1 MRRLRPTASSRAPRP
16 AVPPRLTSE
25 RPCCHVDARKEAHE
39 CSLVRRF
46 VRPTPAGQSEA
57 DADRYK
63 FARTRNGSA
72 TEKRRPAPA
81 GGAYSGRC
89 GQRRHPE
96 VAARPKRRV
105 RAKVLPRQ
113 RHMPGVI
120 CRVTEAVSCD
130 RFPPPIFVR
139 DAADHARTDRRH
151 ARVATRSNRGQPA
164 RLPRVAAAGH
174 AQYRQ
179 PPCAAGGSRPP
190 HPGRWVARAR
200 HTAREATQRPP
211 GRSATRGDCG
221 SGTRWP
227 AAPRHSRLTEARA
240 DPRLTM
246 QPPAADSAQSAQ
258 AGARPH
264 IPGARAA
271 CREQPSAAAES
282 GTAGGES
289 PDAHQMVARGTFHA
303 TDAFG

>member
-1 MRRLRPTASSRAPRP
+1 VLPGAPVRAPDACRP
-16 AVPPRLTSE
+16 W
-25 RPCCHVDARKEAHE
+25 C
-39 CSLVRRF
+39 
-46 VRPTPAGQSEA
+46 GG
-57 DADRYK
+57 ADRYE
-63 FARTRNGSA
+63 FARMRNGST
-72 TEKRRPAPA
+72 TEGRRPAPA

-89 GQRRHPE
+89 GQPQHLE
-96 VAARPKRRV
+96 VAPRPKRRV
-105 RAKVLPRQ
+105 RAKVLSRQ

-120 CRVTEAVSCD
+120 CRITEAVSCD

-139 DAADHARTDRRH
+139 DAADHARADRRP
-151 ARVATRSNRGQPA
+151 ARVATRSDRGRPT
-164 RLPRVAAAGH
+164 RLPRVAAGGH
-174 AQYRQ
+174 APYRQ
-179 PPCAAGGSRPP
+179 LPCTTGGSRPP
-190 HPGRWVARAR
+190 RPGRWAARAQ

-246 QPPAADSAQSAQ
+246 QPPAAVSAQSAQ

-271 CREQPSAAAES
+271 RREQPSAAAES
-282 GTAGGES
+282 GTVGSES
-289 PDAHQMVARGTFHA
+289 SDARRMVARGTFHA
-303 TDAFG
+303 TRAFR